1 MKIKLSFVTNSS
13 STSFVAIG
21 GSIQLDAIPEDY
33 INSIAKREGIDP
45 KEVLD
50 EPYECIEDI
59 LRGSGLDY
67 SFGSE
72 YDDQSSVFVGI
83 PYSNMKDD
91 ETLKELKDRTQLLI
105 IEKFGIAVSVGH
117 IEECWRD
124 G

>member
-21 GSIQLDAIPEDY
+21 SGIQLDAIPEDY
-33 INSIAKREGIDP
+33 IKAIAEREGLDP
-45 KEVLD
+45 KEILD
-50 EPYECIEDI
+50 EPYECVEDF
-59 LRGSGLDY
+59 LRGSGLEY

-83 PYSNMKDD
+83 PYSSMKDD
-91 ETLKELKDRTQLLI
+91 ETLKEFKNRTQLLI